1 MNTNLNRKLVD
12 SAPLIIY
19 LLISAIMLLI
29 CFTPA
34 PWWDGAYYYDD
45 FLDKYNQLFIEHRFD
60 VEFLISGLKLGTH
73 AGHAVYLVA
82 CLGQLI
88 AGWKGVYSIQ
98 SVLILL
104 SDYCLFRL
112 VEKSFPK
119 LNKCLLAL
127 ACSAYALS
135 PYISGLGYEFGPY
148 IYCTVFVV
156 FALYFYS
163 VKKWYAVTSIF
174 LLAVYLSL
182 ETGIILVGVYII
194 TDLVM
199 QYASLK
205 KADSSQSF
213 WERVRIVLPLRKIIL
228 LLIPELFLLIPG
240 IWYYPGK
247 SSTTGST
254 EINNFAFNP
263 YNIVMHFRQTFVSNL
278 FWMYWILLLFAIIL
292 VYRSGYRL
300 KINKSIFVPVLIAY
314 AFYTAF
320 ICFLFVSTPTPRYCQ
335 LVTILYPFIA
345 AVSLYMLS
353 KNNTVVTCFIA
364 SLMTVCLVVQNFVSI
379 DITTFML
386 YKRDLGRSTVYSPSM
401 NEIALD
407 IWLVYPNDVYA
418 YNQQA
423 AYGCDLLNDIFS
435 YYEIDDNTVVLYS
448 YFIYYDVL
456 CEGRLGWNPQ
466 LKTVMIEQDDD
477 RRIVNYQSI
486 SSTDN
491 IQSSKCLLILTESM
505 KYDTEPELY
514 DFILSNQSRLV
525 DQREFENFYGTYT
538 VFVYDFD

>member
-1 MNTNLNRKLVD
+1 MNTNLNRKLAH
-12 SAPLIIY
+12 SAPLIFY

-73 AGHAVYLVA
+73 AGHAVYLVV

-88 AGWKGVYSIQ
+88 AGWKGVYFIQ

-112 VEKSFPK
+112 VEYSFPK

-213 WERVRIVLPLRKIIL
+213 WERVRIVLPLRKFIL

-292 VYRSGYRL
+292 VYRNGYRL

-314 AFYTAF
+314 AFYSTF
-320 ICFLFVSTPTPRYCQ
+320 ICFLFVSTPTPRYSQ

-407 IWLVYPNDVYA
+407 IWLV
-418 YNQQA
+418 
-423 AYGCDLLNDIFS
+423 
-435 YYEIDDNTVVLYS
+435 
-448 YFIYYDVL
+448 
-456 CEGRLGWNPQ
+456 
-466 LKTVMIEQDDD
+466 
-477 RRIVNYQSI
+477 
-486 SSTDN
+486 
-491 IQSSKCLLILTESM
+491 
-505 KYDTEPELY
+505 
-514 DFILSNQSRLV
+514 
-525 DQREFENFYGTYT
+525 
-538 VFVYDFD
+538 